1 MEITTHLRPAQ
12 GLAPSTGSASDRLH
26 PALSLPS
33 LIKAS
38 RGRKGC
44 PGLESLS
51 LGTLASVEI
60 HRPEGGGQQERIW
73 VGMVFKELVTTGVV
87 TDECPDA

>member
-38 RGRKGC
+38 RGGKGC

-60 HRPEGGGQQERIW
+60 HRPRVEASRKEFGWGWSLKNWSQQEW
-73 VGMVFKELVTTGVV
+73 
-87 TDECPDA
+87 